1 MRRIV
6 KVKTRRWNHKQG
18 SHRGNAEHRLARWF
32 ASLLLMLGGWL
43 MLTSASWA
51 ALPQQD
57 SSGQPL
63 PSLAPMLDTTSP
75 SVVNIATI
83 ANRQA
88 SNPLY
93 DDPFYQLFF
102 KNRKRTRR
110 TQSAGSG
117 VIVDAKRGY
126 IVTNNHVVENA
137 DEISVQLS
145 DGRTLQAELVGLDPK
160 VDLAVLK
167 VKADGLTELPFAD
180 SSQLRVGD
188 FVVAI
193 GNPFGLNQTVTSG
206 IVSALGRSNLT
217 AAVFEDYIQTDASIN
232 PGNSGGALVDL
243 SGRLVGINTAIFSKS
258 GGNIGIGF
266 AIPANMVQAIMRELI
281 DHGRV
286 RRGYVGLEV
295 RALTH
300 DLAEAFEVSQRE
312 GVVVIEVKPG
322 SSAENAGL
330 KPGDIITQYGP
341 KDVMQVADFYSQ
353 TAVLVV
359 GDEIDMRVL
368 RDGKSINLSMRVLDS
383 SESVTTGARI
393 DARLTGTELRNF
405 QEEGTAAEAGIGILV
420 TEVLRDSAAWRYGLR
435 PGDLIVG
442 VNREETRNLADF
454 SGTVRP
460 GTQMLLRV
468 YRDGDYGIISLR

>member
-1 MRRIV
+1 MSRLGREGIKSFRLGLGQLACATIV
-6 KVKTRRWNHKQG
+6 G
-18 SHRGNAEHRLARWF
+18 AMAMLASTT
-32 ASLLLMLGGWL
+32 A
-43 MLTSASWA
+43 AWA
-51 ALPQQD
+51 ALPD
-57 SSGQPL
+57 RDPSGQPL
-63 PSLAPMLDTTSP
+63 PSLAPMLDDTSP

-83 ANRQA
+83 SNRR
-88 SNPLY
+88 SGNPLL

-102 KNRKRTRR
+102 KGRNSTRR

-117 VIVDAKRGY
+117 VIVDAKGGY
-126 IVTNNHVVENA
+126 IVTNNHVVANA

-167 VKADGLTELPFAD
+167 VAANSLTELPFAD
-180 SSQLRVGD
+180 SSKLRVGD

-217 AAVFEDYIQTDASIN
+217 AAAFEDYIQTDASIN

-266 AIPANMVQAIMRELI
+266 AIPSNMVRAIMRELI

-295 RALTH
+295 RALTQE
-300 DLAEAFEVSQRE
+300 LAEAFEVSQRE

-359 GDEIDMRVL
+359 GDQIDMRVL
-368 RDGKSINLSMRVLDS
+368 RDGKSVNLNMRILDS
-383 SESVTTGARI
+383 SESVTSGDRI
-393 DARLTGTELRNF
+393 DSRLSGTDLRNF
-405 QEEGTAAEAGIGILV
+405 QEEGTAADQGIGVLV
-420 TEVLRDSAAWRYGLR
+420 TKVMEDSAAWRYGLR
-435 PGDLIVG
+435 PGDVIVG
-442 VNREETRNLADF
+442 VNRKETRNLADF
-454 SGTVRP
+454 SEYVRR
-460 GTQMLLRV
+460 GAQMVLRI
-468 YRDGDYGIISLR
+468 YRDGDYGLISLR

>member
-1 MRRIV
+1 MVTLTWGLIV
-6 KVKTRRWNHKQG
+6 PW
-18 SHRGNAEHRLARWF
+18 
-32 ASLLLMLGGWL
+32 
-43 MLTSASWA
+43 SASFA

-63 PSLAPMLDTTSP
+63 PSLAPMLDITSP

-88 SNPLY
+88 GNPLL

-102 KNRKRTRR
+102 KNRRSTRR

-126 IVTNNHVVENA
+126 IVTNNHVVASA

-167 VKADGLTELPFAD
+167 VEADRLTELGFAD
-180 SSQLRVGD
+180 SSKLRVGD

-243 SGRLVGINTAIFSKS
+243 SGQLVGINTAIFSKS

-266 AIPANMVQAIMRELI
+266 AIPSNMVRAIMRELI

-295 RALTH
+295 RALTQ

-322 SSAENAGL
+322 SSAEIAGL
-330 KPGDIITQYGP
+330 QPGDIITQYGP

-368 RDGKSINLSMRVLDS
+368 REGKSVNLSMRVLDS
-383 SESVTTGARI
+383 SESVTSGDRI
-393 DARLTGTELRNF
+393 DKRLTGTNLRNF
-405 QEEGTAAEAGIGILV
+405 QEEGTAAEEGIGVLV
-420 TEVLRDSAAWRYGLR
+420 TKVLDDSAAWRYGLR
-435 PGDLIVG
+435 PGDVIVG
-442 VNREETRNLADF
+442 VNRQETRNLADF
-454 SGTVRP
+454 SESVRP
-460 GTQMLLRV
+460 GAQMVLRI
-468 YRDGDYGIISLR
+468 YRDGDYGLISLR